1 MAPTY
6 YVIELTA
13 RWLTVLLV
21 ALALIMVLAFVFG
34 YGAAWS
40 VLTAGQSGGETPVGE
55 PSHSPTPT
63 PVEMVITAVPE
74 EPPVQEATRVPQ
86 TATPEPEPTATPAP
100 KPTERREQGTVDG
113 FLVQVL
119 ASSKPATIE
128 AARSQLSKLGFGA
141 ENQRVETARVAGGSV
156 LHKLRIGPFPD
167 RESADRVVERMRVSG
182 FPDAWIVAP

>member
-21 ALALIMVLAFVFG
+21 ALALVMVLAFVFG

-40 VLTAGQSGGETPVGE
+40 VLTAGQPGGETTVGE
-55 PSHSPTPT
+55 LSFSPTPT
-63 PVEMVITAVPE
+63 PVEVVITAVPAE
-74 EPPVQEATRVPQ
+74 STVQEATRVPQ
-86 TATPEPEPTATPAP
+86 TATPEPQPTATPEP
-100 KPTERREQGTVDG
+100 RPTSRREQGKVEG
-113 FLVQVL
+113 FWVQVL

-128 AARSQLSKLGFGA
+128 AARGRLSNLGFGA
-141 ENQRVETARVAGGSV
+141 DNQRVETSRVAGGNE
-156 LHKLRIGPFPD
+156 LLKLRVGPFPD
-167 RESADRVVERMRVSG
+167 RESADRVAERMRDSG

>member
-21 ALALIMVLAFVFG
+21 ALALVMVLAFVFG

-40 VLTAGQSGGETPVGE
+40 VLTAESSGGETVLTAPG
-55 PSHSPTPT
+55 HTPTPT
-63 PVEMVITAVPE
+63 PVEVSITAVPE
-74 EPPVQEATRVPQ
+74 EPVVQEATRVPEAATPAPRP
-86 TATPEPEPTATPAP
+86 TATPEPRPTV
-100 KPTERREQGTVDG
+100 RREAPRADG
-113 FLVQVL
+113 FWVQVL
-119 ASSKPATIE
+119 ASSKPTNIE
-128 AARSQLSKLGFGA
+128 AARARLEKLGFA
-141 ENQRVETARVAGGSV
+141 ADNQRVESARVAGGNE

-167 RESADRVVERMRVSG
+167 RESADRVAQRMRASG